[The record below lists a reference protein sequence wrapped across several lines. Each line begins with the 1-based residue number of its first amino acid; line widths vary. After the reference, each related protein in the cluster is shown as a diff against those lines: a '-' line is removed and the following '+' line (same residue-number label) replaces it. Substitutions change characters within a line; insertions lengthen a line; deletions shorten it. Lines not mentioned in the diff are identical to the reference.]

1 MNTYEKAFSKIN
13 LRKSDAGSNRNTEIV
28 PVMIKWQ
35 DAARQLF
42 YRITL
47 NPDTEVAGYIF
58 DFVSDDEMFKMF
70 EDNKTV
76 GDVVNYALSI
86 KNGAK

>member
-1 MNTYEKAFSKIN
+1 MNTYEKAFTKIN
-13 LRKSDAGSNRNTEIV
+13 LRKSDAGSNKNIDVV
-28 PVMIKWQ
+28 PVMTKWQ

-47 NPDTEVAGYIF
+47 NPDTEVAENIF

-70 EDNKTV
+70 EDNKSV
-76 GDVVNYALSI
+76 GDVVNYALSV
-86 KNGAK
+86 KN